1 MFVNDP
7 IYSKKSNFFL
17 ICIAFLCV
25 NFISGQTQTQ
35 RLEIAAENK
44 TAILS
49 TLKSNLISEHAA
61 KTVRIKE
68 LAKLNNWKIKETLAN
83 GKKVELQ
90 EIGADG
96 SPLYYETY
104 TDQAGLVSRASTLNT
119 NGLLGLDLDGEGMQ
133 VGVWDSGIALEDHV
147 EYISRV
153 TNGDASTDVDSHATR
168 VIGSIISTGHKK
180 EARGVANKATVL
192 TNDWTRDKIEVT
204 EAAANGLLLSNHSY
218 GIKADRVPDW
228 YFGAYTKVAQDWDKI
243 MYNAPYYLMVSAAG
257 NAQKSNDNETPTYGT
272 SSDGFDVLLGFTLSK
287 NGITVAGANSEID
300 RNGNLVKANVSAYS
314 SFGPV
319 DDGRIKPDIAGNG
332 STVLSTDSYSNTSYN
347 SSSGTS
353 MATPGVTGTLLLLQQ
368 YNEQLYGSY
377 MKAATLKGLALHTA
391 DDVDAQGPDY
401 KMGWGVMNAKNA
413 AEVLY
418 NRDFSSHI
426 AEESLT
432 NGETFSFTVTAK
444 DEGALMASISW
455 TDLPSEFINSGELN
469 NTTKALVN
477 DLDIRITQ
485 NGETFLPWKLNPAM
499 ASSPATKGDNSVDPF
514 ERIEIPNAKGTY
526 TITVSHKGN
535 LQNDTQDFSLIL
547 TGVKMTA
554 CTLQAPQE
562 MVIEAATATGVTL
575 TWEVENDALY
585 EVQFKEENQ
594 QEWSTEYLTNTSFL
608 WNGLTEE
615 KTYIVRIRTFCSQ
628 NVASEYSDP
637 TRFTFLGE
645 ETMLIALG
653 TLSLDDEIPFSVYPN
668 PAVDEIQL
676 NMQTSDTAMYRIVSL
691 GGTELK
697 MDSAKNNRINV
708 SDLPSGLYI
717 LQLQDFNV
725 SKSTKF
731 YKY

>member
-1 MFVNDP
+1 MLVNNP
-7 IYSKKSNFFL
+7 IYSKKSSFVL
-17 ICIAFLCV
+17 LCIAFSCV
-25 NFISGQTQTQ
+25 SFLSGQTQKQ
-35 RLEIAAENK
+35 RLEIAASNK
-44 TAILS
+44 AAILS
-49 TLKSNLISEHAA
+49 TFKSDLISEHTA
-61 KTVRIKE
+61 KTLRIQE
-68 LAKLNNWKIKETLAN
+68 LANQNNWQIKETLAN
-83 GKKVELQ
+83 GKKIELQ

-119 NGLLGLDLDGEGMQ
+119 NGLLGLDLDGDGMQ
-133 VGVWDSGIALEDHV
+133 VGVWDSGIALENHV
-147 EYISRV
+147 EYNSRV
-153 TNGDASTDVDSHATR
+153 TKGDASTDVDSHATR
-168 VIGSIISTGHKK
+168 VIGSIISTGIKK
-180 EARGVANKATVL
+180 EARGVANKASVL

-257 NAQKSNDNETPTYGT
+257 NAQKSKDNDAPTYGT

-300 RNGNLVKANVSAYS
+300 RNGNLIKANVSAYS

-332 STVLSTDSYSNTSYN
+332 STILSTDSYSTTSYN

-353 MATPGVTGTLLLLQQ
+353 MATPSITGTLLLLQQ

-401 KMGWGVMNAKNA
+401 KMGWGVMNAKHA
-413 AEVLY
+413 AETLY
-418 NRDFSSHI
+418 NKDFSSHI
-426 AEESLT
+426 AEESLA
-432 NGETFSFTVTAK
+432 NGQTFSFSVSA
-444 DEGALMASISW
+444 EGDSDLIASISW
-455 TDLPSEFINSGELN
+455 TDLTSEFVNTGELN
-469 NTTKALVN
+469 NPTKALVN

-485 NGETFLPWKLNPAM
+485 NGETFLPWKLNPAT
-499 ASSPATKGDNSVDPF
+499 ASSAATKGDNSVDPF

-535 LQNDTQDFSLIL
+535 LQNNTQDFSLIL

-554 CTLQAPQE
+554 CALQAPEQLDLGE
-562 MVIEAATATGVTL
+562 VSATGVTL
-575 TWEVENDALY
+575 TWEQGADALY
-585 EVQFKEENQ
+585 EVQYKEENAK
-594 QEWSTEYLTNTSFL
+594 EWSTEYVTSTSFL
-608 WNGLTEE
+608 WDALLEE
-615 KTYIVRIRTFCSQ
+615 KTYTARIRTFCTQ

-637 TRFTFLGE
+637 VTFTFLGE
-645 ETMLIALG
+645 ETVVLVLD
-653 TLSLDDEIPFSVYPN
+653 TLSLDNEIAFSVYPN

-717 LQLQDFNV
+717 LQLQDFDV